1 MFTVEHSMK
10 VVDHDQLEKE
20 LNRAELIYDAAKV
33 LLVASTE
40 HSDGTV
46 WSREEAIEHLR
57 KVLLNSGT
65 LSVYD
70 FLYRAGFWVGPE
82 VNHGNNS
89 FSVDI
94 KFITKIEVV
103 EEVPE

>member
-10 VVDHDQLEKE
+10 VVDNDQLEKE
-20 LNRAELIYDAAKV
+20 LMRAGMIYDAASV

-46 WSREEAIEHLR
+46 WSREKAIEHLK
-57 KVLLNSGT
+57 KVLMGTGT

-70 FLYRAGFWVGPE
+70 FLYRAGFWVGSE
-82 VNHGNNS
+82 VNHGGNA
-89 FSVDI
+89 FEVDI
-94 KFITKIEVV
+94 KFVTKIEVV